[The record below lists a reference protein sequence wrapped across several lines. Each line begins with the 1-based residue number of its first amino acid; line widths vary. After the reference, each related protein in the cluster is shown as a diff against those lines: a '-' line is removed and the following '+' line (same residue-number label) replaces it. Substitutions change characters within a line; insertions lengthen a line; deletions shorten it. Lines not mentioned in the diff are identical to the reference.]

1 MEEREEKLNVKK
13 KKKYRTHLS
22 PTCTVFNSTTLT
34 FGEGGLDERPFS
46 PPFSQIIFYF
56 AEYMQRNFGG
66 EVILF
71 FPFSLQLPSN
81 SEPALSC
88 IHT

>member
-1 MEEREEKLNVKK
+1 MPRRNHEGERDGGERGEVKCKKK

-46 PPFSQIIFYF
+46 PPFSQI
-56 AEYMQRNFGG
+56 NF
-66 EVILF
+66 ILQNTCKEI
-71 FPFSLQLPSN
+71 L
-81 SEPALSC
+81 EER
-88 IHT
+88 